1 MTRLPLFLAVPTLF
15 CAVVSCSNSKSE
27 EPRLL
32 ASSVAPDRLAPGEP
46 LIGSQYVWN
55 VRVPD
60 GMSIASQYPRKV
72 HLTGSRPLTAV
83 MEALREQL
91 VTSHVEVTP
100 QRVVFER
107 AYAKLDTSKK
117 LLRVEVLTEG
127 VFTRVYLSD
136 ITPEPAPSGLSEREL
151 WERAGYNPDGT
162 VKNPSQ
168 VL

>member
-1 MTRLPLFLAVPTLF
+1 MSRTQFLLAVPSLLW
-15 CAVVSCSNSKSE
+15 AVTACSKSNRD
-27 EPRLL
+27 EPLL
-32 ASSVAPDRLAPGEP
+32 AASSVSPDRLAPEEP

-60 GMSIASQYPRKV
+60 GMTIASQYPRKV

-100 QRVVFER
+100 QRAVFER
-107 AYAKLDTSKK
+107 AYAKGDNSRR

-127 VFTRVYLSD
+127 VFTRVYFSD